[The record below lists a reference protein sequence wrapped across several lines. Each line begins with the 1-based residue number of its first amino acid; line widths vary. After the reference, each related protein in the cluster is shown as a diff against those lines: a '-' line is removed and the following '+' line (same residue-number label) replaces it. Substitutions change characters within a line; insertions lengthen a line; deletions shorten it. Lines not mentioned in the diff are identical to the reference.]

1 MRKRTR
7 NQTEMK
13 VHTLAESDGRT
24 DKQDGL
30 SVIVPSFEEIDE
42 IFMHGVVL
50 NVIVLRSST

>member
-1 MRKRTR
+1 MT
-7 NQTEMK
+7 

-30 SVIVPSFEEIDE
+30 SVIVPSFEESDE

-50 NVIVLRSST
+50 PVIVLRSLLRFFELKLN